1 MRRKISGRTA
11 RPRFAV
17 AALPFVLVP
26 ALLRAGTTGK
36 ISGQVLDRQERPIVA
51 VTVAVVGQ
59 PFGAFTSTTG
69 QFNVLNVPPG
79 VYEVRVTRVGFKPT
93 VIQNVVVS
101 ADNTTKLDVHLDEA
115 GITTETVIVSAE
127 RPPVEV
133 NLTSSIATVRSQEIE
148 ALPVQELQD
157 IVNLQ
162 AGVVDGHFRGGRLG
176 EVQYQIDGV
185 SANNAYDNSMS
196 LRLDRSLLQE
206 VQVISGTFDAEYGQ
220 AMSGVVNAI
229 LKDGTNRF
237 HWDVEAFTGGFLFPG
252 NSDARRT
259 DYDFRPVDI
268 RNFTVTASGPL
279 GLPSTTFLAN
289 IRRYN
294 FEDYV
299 YGRRVYGVVP
309 DRVFSPAVNDT
320 ISVASRGDGSETPL
334 GYNREWSG
342 AFKFTNR
349 SLDHVNLSYQAIY
362 NHIESRSTNYAFR
375 YNPDGMTAQ
384 RTGVLCHGIDGT
396 FTLGNAS
403 YLEVALRQN
412 YLDYKD
418 MVYDD
423 AFDRRYDAAGPP
435 QPDPGTPGLFIWG
448 VDFNRFEQMTNNYLL
463 KSTYVR
469 QISQVQQLKTGAELQ
484 IPEVRFGTP
493 GTLVYSGTQGGN
505 VQLTRTNEPGVD
517 TYWPVFGSAFVQDQV
532 EWPDLT
538 LRAGLRLDYFD
549 ARSYLPSDLR
559 NPANAIM
566 GMGIPQSVPQR
577 TSRKVTLAPR
587 LGVAYPIT
595 ERAGVHFAYGH
606 FYQYPAIG
614 NIFANADYSRL
625 ENLQSGTSR
634 FDVVFGNP
642 DIEPEKSVQYE
653 MGYKQALTLDFGYEI
668 TAFYKDIRNLRGVEF
683 IITYNDASYARLAN
697 VDFGDVLGVTFAL
710 DHRKLGP
717 ASLSLDYTWQTG
729 QGNTSDP
736 IETAARADAGEDA
749 RPRVSP
755 FNWDQRNT
763 LNLTLA
769 FEQSDR
775 WSASAIV
782 QAATG
787 QPYTP
792 EVESGF
798 SGGLENNSGRK
809 PVSAVVDL
817 RAERIFRWSRRRASV
832 FGRIFNL
839 FDARFFNGNVYTSTG
854 SPYYSRFGIRDEAT
868 LRDPTW
874 FYPPRRIEIG
884 MTLRSGQ

>member
-1 MRRKISGRTA
+1 
-11 RPRFAV
+11 
-17 AALPFVLVP
+17 
-26 ALLRAGTTGK
+26 
-36 ISGQVLDRQERPIVA
+36 
-51 VTVAVVGQ
+51 
-59 PFGAFTSTTG
+59 
-69 QFNVLNVPPG
+69 
-79 VYEVRVTRVGFKPT
+79 
-93 VIQNVVVS
+93 
-101 ADNTTKLDVHLDEA
+101 
-115 GITTETVIVSAE
+115 
-127 RPPVEV
+127 
-133 NLTSSIATVRSQEIE
+133 
-148 ALPVQELQD
+148 
-157 IVNLQ
+157 
-162 AGVVDGHFRGGRLG
+162 
-176 EVQYQIDGV
+176 
-185 SANNAYDNSMS
+185 
-196 LRLDRSLLQE
+196 
-206 VQVISGTFDAEYGQ
+206 
-220 AMSGVVNAI
+220 
-229 LKDGTNRF
+229 
-237 HWDVEAFTGGFLFPG
+237 
-252 NSDARRT
+252 
-259 DYDFRPVDI
+259 
-268 RNFTVTASGPL
+268 
-279 GLPSTTFLAN
+279 
-289 IRRYN
+289 
-294 FEDYV
+294 
-299 YGRRVYGVVP
+299 
-309 DRVFSPAVNDT
+309 
-320 ISVASRGDGSETPL
+320 
-334 GYNREWSG
+334 
-342 AFKFTNR
+342 
-349 SLDHVNLSYQAIY
+349 
-362 NHIESRSTNYAFR
+362 
-375 YNPDGMTAQ
+375 
-384 RTGVLCHGIDGT
+384 
-396 FTLGNAS
+396 
-403 YLEVALRQN
+403 
-412 YLDYKD
+412 
-418 MVYDD
+418 
-423 AFDRRYDAAGPP
+423 
-435 QPDPGTPGLFIWG
+435 
-448 VDFNRFEQMTNNYLL
+448 MTNNYLF

-469 QISQVQQLKTGAELQ
+469 QMSQVQQLKVGAELQ

-559 NPANAIM
+559 NPANAIS
-566 GMGIPQSVPQR
+566 GVPQSVPQR

-614 NIFANADYSRL
+614 NIFSNADYSRL

-736 IETAARADAGEDA
+736 VETAARADAGEDA

-769 FEQSDR
+769 LEQSDR
-775 WSASAIV
+775 WSASAIL

-798 SGGLENNSGRK
+798 SGGLENNSGANPSVRWWTCVPNASSAGVGGGPASSGESSIFSTRATSTVTCTPA
-809 PVSAVVDL
+809 PVA
-817 RAERIFRWSRRRASV
+817 RTTRASES
-832 FGRIFNL
+832 GTRPRS
-839 FDARFFNGNVYTSTG
+839 ATRRGSTHRAA
-854 SPYYSRFGIRDEAT
+854 SRSA
-868 LRDPTW
+868 
-874 FYPPRRIEIG
+874 
-884 MTLRSGQ
+884 